1 MDQPMEGI
9 TVVEVKDKIDHMTYL
24 PGMEQIDPTV
34 RLQVTAA
41 RDGYDETIYTAKD
54 VRAALDADVR
64 TPEHF
69 AALLSPAAEPFLEE
83 MAQKARMEKR
93 RYFGD
98 NVYLF
103 TPIYISNYCE
113 NYCIYCGFNCHNKI
127 RRAKLDMAGIEA
139 EMAAIAKTGLEEILI
154 LTGESRKMSDVQ
166 YIGEA
171 CKIARKYFK
180 MVGIEV
186 YPMNSDEYAYLH
198 QCGVDY
204 VTVFQE
210 TYHADRYEQLHLAGP
225 HRRTFRREHHTG
237 RSPSPYAEGLSLG
250 LTRSGLFCPFHAG
263 TLVGFYGKALLRCR
277 PFFRSAGR
285 IRRSRFPLR
294 SEVHPDTSF
303 LSSVSGHPFRAGR
316 MPQAGLEKSPALQ

>member
-98 NVYLF
+98 NVYL
-103 TPIYISNYCE
+103 
-113 NYCIYCGFNCHNKI
+113 
-127 RRAKLDMAGIEA
+127 L
-139 EMAAIAKTGLEEILI
+139 
-154 LTGESRKMSDVQ
+154 
-166 YIGEA
+166 
-171 CKIARKYFK
+171 
-180 MVGIEV
+180 
-186 YPMNSDEYAYLH
+186 
-198 QCGVDY
+198 
-204 VTVFQE
+204 
-210 TYHADRYEQLHLAGP
+210 
-225 HRRTFRREHHTG
+225 
-237 RSPSPYAEGLSLG
+237 
-250 LTRSGLFCPFHAG
+250 
-263 TLVGFYGKALLRCR
+263 
-277 PFFRSAGR
+277 RSAGPSWTWWAL
-285 IRRSRFPLR
+285 RRKWPPL
-294 SEVHPDTSF
+294 P
-303 LSSVSGHPFRAGR
+303 
-316 MPQAGLEKSPALQ
+316 KPALRRF

>member
-98 NVYLF
+98 NVYL
-103 TPIYISNYCE
+103 TSATTCTSLLPSTSPTTV
-113 NYCIYCGFNCHNKI
+113 
-127 RRAKLDMAGIEA
+127 RTTASTVA
-139 EMAAIAKTGLEEILI
+139 
-154 LTGESRKMSDVQ
+154 LT
-166 YIGEA
+166 
-171 CKIARKYFK
+171 
-180 MVGIEV
+180 
-186 YPMNSDEYAYLH
+186 
-198 QCGVDY
+198 
-204 VTVFQE
+204 VT
-210 TYHADRYEQLHLAGP
+210 T
-225 HRRTFRREHHTG
+225 
-237 RSPSPYAEGLSLG
+237 
-250 LTRSGLFCPFHAG
+250 
-263 TLVGFYGKALLRCR
+263 
-277 PFFRSAGR
+277 RSAGPSWTWWAL
-285 IRRSRFPLR
+285 RRKWPPL
-294 SEVHPDTSF
+294 P
-303 LSSVSGHPFRAGR
+303 
-316 MPQAGLEKSPALQ
+316 KPALRRF